1 MASGGGEE
9 TQLCVCIGEAEVG
22 GPKQKGRS
30 RYDGMGSVTVQVEKG
45 WLLSVA
51 RYPLET
57 RSCPG

>member
-1 MASGGGEE
+1 M
-9 TQLCVCIGEAEVG
+9 CIGEIEVG

-30 RYDGMGSVTVQVEKG
+30 RYDGVGPVKVQVEKD
-45 WLLSVA
+45 WLHSVA